1 MARSDSGCF
10 QPVGTASDGGRSCVT
25 DNRHGPSPPPP
36 LGSQRGGGTSGK
48 RRRCC
53 SLLLDMTSAE
63 SVLSAINLPCSFP
76 GKHEHWTHTEHEG
89 ELLMCERYQ
98 IYCKHSS
105 FVWSSG
111 FFSLFFT
118 FFPISIKSLFPS
130 THSSVF
136 LFWTPVFQIC
146 STLTL
151 KFLFLKFPVTKWAKR
166 LRKCKHWKWMWNK
179 CAGIL

>member
-63 SVLSAINLPCSFP
+63 SALSAINLPCSFP

-98 IYCKHSS
+98 IYCKHSGQVPFGLQVS
-105 FVWSSG
+105 FPCPSH
-111 FFSLFFT
+111 FSLSPSKVCFHPPIRVSFCLGLPFFR
-118 FFPISIKSLFPS
+118 
-130 THSSVF
+130 SVKLWHLSF
-136 LFWTPVFQIC
+136 YF
-146 STLTL
+146 
-151 KFLFLKFPVTKWAKR
+151 
-166 LRKCKHWKWMWNK
+166 
-179 CAGIL
+179 